1 VVRLARMRARLL
13 RAWDNLR
20 PTIRREN
27 VARFIVAV
35 ALAFALWA
43 WVEATNDPETQRT
56 ISNIPVIPANLPPS
70 LVVTSELPTVTV
82 RIQGAQSRVQALE
95 SGAIQ
100 ATVDLGDVT
109 EPGMYT
115 RRVQVEL
122 PARLRLRE
130 VIPPEVT
137 LQIDRLAERADVPVE
152 VTIANELPPNLELVS
167 TQADPQTATI
177 RGPEQRVNQVAR
189 VTAPIQITGQTEI
202 VRESVAL
209 VPVDENGITVPGIT
223 VEPSTANVTVQL
235 RIRGQVRRVIPSIVG
250 ADRLAPGYE
259 LAGPPTVFPTD
270 EVVVEGPESAL
281 AAIPYLTTTPIDVS
295 GWSESRILWDVPID
309 TSRLPAGVR
318 VDPPTVNVSIQIRRA
333 EESRTLQGIP
343 VTPMNVRPGTTAELS
358 PATVDLELSGPSDLL
373 DRLDPAEIL
382 VFVDVENA
390 DAGVYQLPVR
400 VTLPPGVRFERVTPA
415 VVQVTVR
422 TPTTPVPSPSP

>member
-1 VVRLARMRARLL
+1 M
-13 RAWDNLR
+13 
-20 PTIRREN
+20 
-27 VARFIVAV
+27 
-35 ALAFALWA
+35 
-43 WVEATNDPETQRT
+43 
-56 ISNIPVIPANLPPS
+56 
-70 LVVTSELPTVTV
+70 
-82 RIQGAQSRVQALE
+82 
-95 SGAIQ
+95 
-100 ATVDLGDVT
+100 
-109 EPGMYT
+109 
-115 RRVQVEL
+115 
-122 PARLRLRE
+122 
-130 VIPPEVT
+130 
-137 LQIDRLAERADVPVE
+137 QIDRLAERADVPVE

-167 TQADPQTATI
+167 TQADPQTVTI

-189 VTAPIQITGQTEI
+189 VTALIQITGQTEI

-309 TSRLPAGVR
+309 TSRLPTGVR

>member
-1 VVRLARMRARLL
+1 
-13 RAWDNLR
+13 
-20 PTIRREN
+20 
-27 VARFIVAV
+27 
-35 ALAFALWA
+35 
-43 WVEATNDPETQRT
+43 
-56 ISNIPVIPANLPPS
+56 
-70 LVVTSELPTVTV
+70 
-82 RIQGAQSRVQALE
+82 
-95 SGAIQ
+95 
-100 ATVDLGDVT
+100 
-109 EPGMYT
+109 
-115 RRVQVEL
+115 
-122 PARLRLRE
+122 
-130 VIPPEVT
+130 
-137 LQIDRLAERADVPVE
+137 
-152 VTIANELPPNLELVS
+152 LPPNLELVS
-167 TQADPQTATI
+167 TQADPQTVTI

-189 VTAPIQITGQTEI
+189 VTALIQITGQTEI